1 MNGNDNILITSFL
14 WRWKRDILSASLAA
28 RAWRH
33 WSRCISLS
41 VHVNTACISKIHG
54 GSLEQGRSFRSTATQ
69 IICVA
74 PPFLL
79 LLESISPILN
89 DICQQHKVVGVVVV
103 FFLSFWPNTRTD
115 LRREDINICRYM
127 YACTHTRTHTQVHTF
142 VYF

>member
-41 VHVNTACISKIHG
+41 VHVNTACISKIRG
-54 GSLEQGRSFRSTATQ
+54 GSLEQGGSFRSTATQ

-79 LLESISPILN
+79 LLESISSILN
-89 DICQQHKVVGVVVV
+89 DICQQHKVEVVVAF
-103 FFLSFWPNTRTD
+103 FFLLFDQIPKQIWGGKVLIHTNT
-115 LRREDINICRYM
+115 CV
-127 YACTHTRTHTQVHTF
+127 HVHTCKYTDTHILRF
-142 VYF
+142 

>member
-69 IICVA
+69 IMCVA
-74 PPFLL
+74 PPFFIIRKHFFDFKWYLSTTQSCRSCSCFFSFL
-79 LLESISPILN
+79 FVQTPKLIREE
-89 DICQQHKVVGVVVV
+89 KV
-103 FFLSFWPNTRTD
+103 LIYTD
-115 LRREDINICRYM
+115 TSMHE
-127 YACTHTRTHTQVHTF
+127 HTQIYSYT
-142 VYF
+142 